1 MDGPWEDLLEALPTG
16 SVGTLGNDKIILT
29 VPFLLKLT
37 LEVFALVNKMNQHK
51 LSSCLAKQNFCSGL
65 ATTTP

>member
-29 VPFLLKLT
+29 VLFLLKLT
-37 LEVFALVNKMNQHK
+37 LEVFASVNKMNQH
-51 LSSCLAKQNFCSGL
+51 
-65 ATTTP
+65 